1 MARRFLGAT
10 TIDAVTATACAMLL
24 LAITAAVVGPAHR
37 VAERRDAIRTDGV
50 RNIMEAILEM
60 QTVEPE
66 HVDALRD
73 GAEASGAPP
82 RVMVGNGE
90 TCAGDWGAQCSD
102 AILADDCLDFTEFAG
117 KYLSKAPIDP
127 DGMYSAAATGYY
139 IDFSPGILEVGS
151 CSPETQGQ
159 VRLERTFF

>member
-10 TIDAVTATACAMLL
+10 TIDVVTATACAMLL

-37 VAERRDAIRTDGV
+37 LAERRDALRTDGV
-50 RNIMEAILEM
+50 RNIMEAVLEM
-60 QTVEPE
+60 QTIAPE
-66 HVDALRD
+66 RVDALRN

-117 KYLSKAPIDP
+117 AYLSTAPIDP
-127 DGMYSAAATGYY
+127 DDTYSAAATGYY
-139 IDFSPGILEVGS
+139 IDFSPGILEVGA
-151 CSPETQGQ
+151 CSPETQSQ
-159 VRLERTFF
+159 IRLERTFF